1 VSNQLASLETIEQ
14 FLAQKRFALVGISR
28 DPKSF
33 SAYLFAELCRRGYDI
48 ALVNPNATEVQGQK
62 CFSRVQDIT
71 PPVEAALLMTQ
82 PAATEI
88 AVQDCAAAGIKCAWM
103 HRGAGPGSVSPQA
116 IAFCKEKGI
125 QVVAGQCPFMFLP
138 ETSGLHRLHGLL
150 RKITGSYPRRSQS
163 AH

>member
-1 VSNQLASLETIEQ
+1 MSNQPASLETIEQ

-33 SAYLFAELCRRGYDI
+33 SAYLLAELRRRGYDI

-71 PPVEAALLMTQ
+71 PPVESALLMTQ

-88 AVQDCAAAGIKCAWM
+88 AVQDCAAAGIKCVWM
-103 HRGAGPGSVSPQA
+103 HRGAGIGSVSSKA
-116 IAFCKEKGI
+116 VAFCKEKGI
-125 QVVAGQCPFMFLP
+125 RVVAGQCPFMFLP
-138 ETSGLHRLHGLL
+138 ETSGVHRLHGLI
-150 RKITGSYPRRSQS
+150 RKITGGYPRRAPS
-163 AH
+163 AT